1 MFDQAPQ
8 KNTNSFRTF
17 IKIYRAVNR
26 VRDRFAAALDVDIDR
41 KRDIYVELSQSATL
55 RDLVYWLQ
63 MVFAAGITMLGLIL
77 SSPAVI
83 IGAMLISPLMNP
95 ILSSGL
101 ALATGDLILGFRAVL
116 KLALSALIATSIAF
130 LIVSILPFREAT
142 AEISAR
148 TSPNTLDLCIALFSG
163 AIGSVAISRE
173 VKGIVTSIPGVAI
186 AVALMPPLCVVGYGI
201 GVAITQNVS
210 QGLEASLGGGLLF
223 LTNLVA
229 ITFMAMITFMLLRID
244 TGKVREKVAA
254 WRETDRESRWWLKI
268 VNSIPALEKARQIRS
283 VSLRLLMILV
293 PLLLIS
299 IPLLQSFYSLKAQ
312 YNQQQ
317 KENRISNKAQDLWKK
332 FYEKDADGNTRSFLD
347 ILKVT
352 DGKEKLEVFMR
363 VFDDK
368 IYTPAEKAEY
378 TRLLATNLNRPVD
391 SISFQLVE
399 IPTSAR
405 KQQVEAGKIEPTKP
419 PTVAELQ
426 AGYLQSIQTNLAD
439 LMLPKP
445 AQMLDYRIIN
455 SPNTF
460 PLLEVNYLSEREVSE
475 DARQIL
481 VDEVKT
487 RMSLPNLIVRFER
500 VSAEEN
506 KIPFKNG
513 SAEFNTDDSNIWQSV
528 GAVMQQHPRLKL
540 AVALQKQD
548 IEELT
553 TKRRK
558 AVTNLLKQNW
568 SVEQDRIEFSEGET
582 NTFRLFL
589 PK

>member
-1 MFDQAPQ
+1 MFEQEEQ
-8 KNTNSFRTF
+8 KTNKSFRTF
-17 IKIYRAVNR
+17 IKIYRSVNL
-26 VRDRFAAALDVDIDR
+26 VRDRFAQALDVDIDR

-55 RDLVYWLQ
+55 RDLIYWLQ

-77 SSPAVI
+77 NSPAVI

-116 KLALSALIATSIAF
+116 KLALSGLIAIAIAF
-130 LIVSILPFREAT
+130 LIVTVLPFRNET
-142 AEISAR
+142 TEIAAR

-201 GVAITQNVS
+201 GVALTQNVS
-210 QGLEASLGGGLLF
+210 AGLKASSGGGLLF

-244 TGKVREKVAA
+244 TSKVREKVAA
-254 WRETDRESRWWLKI
+254 WRETDRESRWWLRV
-268 VNSIPALEKARQIRS
+268 VNSIPALEKAREIRS

-312 YNQQQ
+312 YNLQQ
-317 KENRISNKAQDLWKK
+317 KENRISNKAQELWEE
-332 FYEKDADGNTRSFLD
+332 FFEKDAAGKTRSFLD
-347 ILKVT
+347 VINVK
-352 DGKEKLEVFMR
+352 DGKEKLEIFMR

-378 TRLLATNLNRPVD
+378 TRLLASNLNRPVD
-391 SISFQLVE
+391 SITFQLVE

-405 KQQVEAGKIEPTKP
+405 QQKIETVKEEKLP

-426 AGYLQSIQTNLAD
+426 TNYLQSIQTNLAD
-439 LMLPKP
+439 LMLPLP
-445 AQMLDYRIIN
+445 AQMLNYRIIN
-455 SPNTF
+455 SPDAS
-460 PLLEVNYLSEREVSE
+460 PLLEVVYLNERDISP
-475 DARQIL
+475 DARQLLTNEI
-481 VDEVKT
+481 KT
-487 RMSLPNLIVRFER
+487 RMNLQNLIVTFDR

-506 KIPFKNG
+506 EIPFRNN
-513 SAEFNTDDSNIWQSV
+513 SAEFAIVEGGIWQTV
-528 GAVMQQHPRLKL
+528 GAVMHQHPRLKL
-540 AVALQKQD
+540 AVALKEQNN
-548 IEELT
+548 EELIT
-553 TKRRK
+553 QRRDAIIK
-558 AVTNLLKQNW
+558 LLKQNW
-568 SVEQDRIEFSEGET
+568 AIDENRIEFSEGET
-582 NTFRLFL
+582 DTFRLFI

>member
-1 MFDQAPQ
+1 MLEQEPQ
-8 KNTNSFRTF
+8 KSNNSFRTF
-17 IKIYRAVNR
+17 IKIYRAVNT
-26 VRDRFAAALDVDIDR
+26 VRDRFAAALDVDVER
-41 KRDIYVELSQSATL
+41 KRDIYVELSQSATI

-116 KLALSALIATSIAF
+116 KLFLSALIAISIAF
-130 LIVSILPFREAT
+130 LIVTILPFREAT
-142 AEISAR
+142 AEITAR

-210 QGLEASLGGGLLF
+210 QGLEASMGGGLLF

-268 VNSIPALEKARQIRS
+268 VNGIPALEKAREIRS

-317 KENRISNKAQDLWKK
+317 AENRISNTAQDIWKE
-332 FYEKDADGNTRSFLD
+332 FYEKDKDGNTRSFLD
-347 ILKVT
+347 VLKIT

-368 IYTPAEKAEY
+368 LYTPAEKSEY
-378 TRLLATNLNRPVD
+378 VKLLASNLNRPID

-405 KQQVEAGKIEPTKP
+405 KQVEAVKVEPTKP

-426 AGYLQSIQTNLAD
+426 ENYLQSIQTNLSD
-439 LMLPKP
+439 LMLPQP

-455 SPNTF
+455 SPNSF
-460 PLLEVNYLSEREVSE
+460 PLLEVNYLSERDVSE
-475 DARQIL
+475 DARQL
-481 VDEVKT
+481 LAGEVKN

-506 KIPFKNG
+506 EIPFKNNT
-513 SAEFNTDDSNIWQSV
+513 AEFETVEGGIWQTV

-540 AVALQKQD
+540 AVALKKED
-548 IEELT
+548 KEDLVTNRSEAI
-553 TKRRK
+553 
-558 AVTNLLKQNW
+558 TNLLKQNW
-568 SVEQDRIEFSEGET
+568 SIDTDRIEVTEGET